1 MIVSDLKM
9 SKSLFLKIEEIV
21 FLRKARKSENS
32 NLELF
37 AKRFEL
43 TELESI
49 VTQLQMRFSFLVLK
63 ILTELARDFR
73 SFVDAFGQRQ
83 YRGSVFGVLEKYVEV
98 WNKFIRLDIG
108 VGYLS
113 TEFLLSDI
121 IYQII

>member
-98 WNKFIRLDIG
+98 WYKFIRLDIG

-121 IYQII
+121 I